1 MNFRGT
7 GHCPKIMY
15 EKSTK
20 GLNFFMIF
28 ARKTSEFLER
38 GARAQLPHLLPPS
51 PPFPTLMTKTGERLR
66 TDIQIFGDSSFCRYK
81 FYPVIHWGSWRGISS
96 NKKCFHSSRIRCSLR
111 SVKLAI
117 YKEHLDHFCCLSH
130 NNNNNNT
137 LIYIAPA
144 CRMTS
149 CHKTQTHV

>member
-1 MNFRGT
+1 MKNQQKAWIFLWYLPVKRPNFWRG
-7 GHCPKIMY
+7 GHVPNCRTSCP
-15 EKSTK
+15 
-20 GLNFFMIF
+20 
-28 ARKTSEFLER
+28 
-38 GARAQLPHLLPPS
+38 LP

-149 CHKTQTHV
+149 CHKTQTHVWCWK